1 MSERL
6 QKVLASGGLGSRR
19 HCEKLIRAGRVQVN
33 GRTASIGESVD
44 VKTDEITLN
53 GIPIQLPTKHRY
65 IKLHK
70 PAGYLSSSRSQ
81 GGRPTVY
88 ELVEITDRIYPV
100 GRLDLHSEGLLLLT
114 NDGDLTQR
122 LTHPSF
128 QHEKEYLV
136 LFQTTPTDMQ
146 IAQWHTGIQLPDG
159 YQTQPSQITIDRHEQ
174 GMAWCR
180 IIMREGRKRQIR
192 DMASVLGLTVR
203 RLIRLRI
210 ASLELGSLSS
220 GKWQNCTTQEI
231 ERLMADIERNKA

>member
-6 QKVLASGGLGSRR
+6 QKVLARGGLGSRR
-19 HCEKLIRAGRVQVN
+19 HCEKIIRAGRVQVN

-44 VKTDEITLN
+44 VTTDEITLD
-53 GIPIQLPTKHRY
+53 GVLVQLPQEHRY

-81 GGRPTVY
+81 DGRPTIY
-88 ELVEITDRIYPV
+88 ELVQTTDRIYPV
-100 GRLDLHSEGLLLLT
+100 GRLDLYSEGLLLLT

-122 LTHPSF
+122 LTYPRF

-136 LFQTTPTDMQ
+136 LFQTAPADEQ
-146 IAQWHTGIQLPDG
+146 IAQWHSGIQLPDG
-159 YQTQPSQITIDRHEQ
+159 YQTQPSQITIDSHEQ

-192 DMASVLGLTVR
+192 EMASVLGLTVL

-210 ASLELGSLSS
+210 ASLELGSLSP
-220 GKWQNCTTQEI
+220 GKWQDCTAQEI
-231 ERLMADIERNKA
+231 ERLMAAIERNVA